1 MKNLLIA
8 LTAVLLCATNA
19 YSNGLDT
26 DQLISIINSNTSNDI
41 KNIIGTPDR
50 SSTQESQA
58 MWNYKK
64 KDYLLKF
71 IWDVNTLEINNITV
85 AFTDYQTTDWNS
97 KNEKKIETG
106 TTTMAD
112 IINLLGMPKDFKM
125 HKDVQEAHYVYKN
138 ARVTL
143 NFKDKKLTGYHILTN

>member
-1 MKNLLIA
+1 MIQIKATKDQPCRASIASKIASRREVKNRM
-8 LTAVLLCATNA
+8 TNREM
-19 YSNGLDT
+19 
-26 DQLISIINSNTSNDI
+26 TSR
-41 KNIIGTPDR
+41 KT
-50 SSTQESQA
+50 S
-58 MWNYKK
+58 
-64 KDYLLKF
+64 
-71 IWDVNTLEINNITV
+71 
-85 AFTDYQTTDWNS
+85 S